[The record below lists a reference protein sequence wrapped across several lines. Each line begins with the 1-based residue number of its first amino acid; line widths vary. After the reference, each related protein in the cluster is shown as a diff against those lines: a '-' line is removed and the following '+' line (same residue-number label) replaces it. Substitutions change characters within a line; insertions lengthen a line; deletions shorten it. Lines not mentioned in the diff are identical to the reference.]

1 MYVPFFLTL
10 QIKILFCKMLA
21 ACRCMKP
28 PSSPSVEPRLP
39 HATNYGDAP
48 GDHRSNHSL
57 HEIHSLPS
65 SDSIPGTD
73 SESVKKLLEEIRDLL
88 KAQIHNEEEHSYEN
102 EKEEELKHDWML
114 AAAVIDRICAI
125 GFTLVFIGGTLSFF
139 ILFATHP

>member
-1 MYVPFFLTL
+1 MFCFLTL

-21 ACRCMKP
+21 TCLCMKP
-28 PSSPSVEPRLP
+28 PSTPSVEPRLP
-39 HATNYGDAP
+39 HTTNWGDAT

-57 HEIHSLPS
+57 NEIHSLPS
-65 SDSIPGTD
+65 SDCIPGTD

-88 KAQIHNEEEHSYEN
+88 KAQIHNEEEYSYEN

-125 GFTLVFIGGTLSFF
+125 GFTLVFIGGSLYFF
-139 ILFATHP
+139 ILFVIHP